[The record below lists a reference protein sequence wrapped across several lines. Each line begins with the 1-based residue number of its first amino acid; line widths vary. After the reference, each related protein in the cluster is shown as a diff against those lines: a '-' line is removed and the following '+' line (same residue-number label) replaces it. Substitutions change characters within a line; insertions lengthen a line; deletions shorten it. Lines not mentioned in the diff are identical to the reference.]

1 MKEIVTQEEIDK
13 IFDFYQTVS
22 KLKNV
27 ERTGWN
33 YWGLSG
39 VRVESV
45 AEHSFCCCV
54 LAISIL
60 SVKDLGIDVNKVITM
75 LVLHDFEESV
85 MGDITYFD
93 KSFAIKE
100 NLARKSIETL
110 FEDKNNSQKFV
121 DLIKEFN
128 EQKTKES
135 IFAHQIDKFQ
145 SDLEAYCYDK
155 HFDMSKADRKC
166 LNDKE
171 IRGFKEKGYTKVS
184 QFFLQHDKKVFDDF
198 FLQFVEKLE
207 KMEEE

>member
-1 MKEIVTQEEIDK
+1 MKVIVTQEEVDK

-54 LAISIL
+54 LAVSIL
-60 SVKDLGIDVNKVITM
+60 SIKDFCIDVNKVIAM
-75 LVLHDFEESV
+75 LMLHDFEESV

-93 KSFAIKE
+93 KEFLKKE
-100 NLARKSIETL
+100 QLAEDANKFL
-110 FEDKNNSQKFV
+110 FYERENGSCFL

-128 EQKTKES
+128 ENKTKEAL
-135 IFAHQIDKFQ
+135 FARQIDKFQ
-145 SDLEAYCYDK
+145 SDLEAFYYDEN
-155 HFDMSKADRKC
+155 FDLSKAEEKV
-166 LNDKE
+166 LNDKQIIE
-171 IRGFKEKGYTKVS
+171 FKEQGFSKVS
-184 QFFLQHDKKVFDDF
+184 QFFLQHDKKVFDEF
-198 FLQFVEKLE
+198 FLQLVEKLE

>member
-1 MKEIVTQEEIDK
+1 MKVIVTQEEIDK

-22 KLKNV
+22 KLKNI

-54 LAISIL
+54 LAVSIL
-60 SVKDLGIDVNKVITM
+60 SIKDFGIDVNKVIAM
-75 LVLHDFEESV
+75 LMLHDFEESV

-93 KSFAIKE
+93 KAFLKKE
-100 NLARKSIETL
+100 QLAEYANKFL
-110 FEDKNNSQKFV
+110 FYERENGTCFL

-128 EQKTKES
+128 ENKTKEAL
-135 IFAHQIDKFQ
+135 FARQIDKFQ
-145 SDLEAYCYDK
+145 SDLEAFYYDE
-155 HFDMSKADRKC
+155 HFDLSKAEEKV
-166 LNDKE
+166 LNDKQIIE
-171 IRGFKEKGYTKVS
+171 FKEQGFSKVS
-184 QFFLQHDKKVFDDF
+184 QFFLQHDKKVFDKF
-198 FLQFVEKLE
+198 FLQLVEKLE